1 MVCRLRAASV
11 GHRMGSPVFQRSASA
26 AAVSVVV
33 VVGCGC
39 GDARVRTSAAADV
52 RDQAAAK
59 APGPAC
65 CRPGQAERAVQTRP
79 AAGVRPPAGVRQA
92 GGPARGG
99 QALRA
104 GRQPAGPVGGGGG
117 CGRHGV
123 RGPVRVRVHIP
134 AGRQLFRQ
142 RRGPAER
149 HGRVHARFRVPVQGH
164 PAVRL
169 PDAVAHRLRAVRTS
183 GDRRRP
189 PTFVCPDSRK

>member
-1 MVCRLRAASV
+1 
-11 GHRMGSPVFQRSASA
+11 MGSPVFQRSAAA
-26 AAVSVVV
+26 AAV
-33 VVGCGC
+33 VVGRGC
-39 GDARVRTSAAADV
+39 GDARVRTSAATDV

-65 CRPGQAERAVQTRP
+65 YRPGQAERAVQTRP
-79 AAGVRPPAGVRQA
+79 ATGVRPPAGVRQA

-104 GRQPAGPVGGGGG
+104 GRQPVGPGGGG
-117 CGRHGV
+117 HGV
-123 RGPVRVRVHIP
+123 RGPVRVRVHVP

-149 HGRVHARFRVPVQGH
+149 HGRVHTRFRVPVQGH

-169 PDAVAHRLRAVRTS
+169 PDAVAHRHRAGRTS

-189 PTFVCPDSRK
+189 PTLVDPDSRK

>member
-1 MVCRLRAASV
+1 
-11 GHRMGSPVFQRSASA
+11 MGSPVFQRSAA
-26 AAVSVVV
+26 AAAATAAASV

-39 GDARVRTSAAADV
+39 GNARVRTSAATDV

-104 GRQPAGPVGGGGG
+104 GRQPAGPVGG
-117 CGRHGV
+117 HGV
-123 RGPVRVRVHIP
+123 RGPVRVRVHVP

-149 HGRVHARFRVPVQGH
+149 HGRVHTRFRVPVQGH

-169 PDAVAHRLRAVRTS
+169 PDAVAHRLRTVRAS

-189 PTFVCPDSRK
+189 PTLDSPDSRK